1 MHVGAMIRALQ
12 DPMGV
17 PFYPVVFQILLVLT
31 FALHIIF
38 VNLVIGGVFMSIYG
52 YFRKGDYYKTL
63 SKSFAKASTV
73 NLSLLIVLGVAP
85 LLFMQVIYDPFWYTS
100 NVLSASWMIGIVFVL
115 MAAFSFAYVFYLK
128 LNHGRKHIA
137 TWGIAAF
144 LLIILVGVI
153 MHAVSYQALF
163 PEQWVNWYVNG
174 SKTNLSGTILH
185 AFELPRFL
193 HFVVASFAITGIFMM
208 LYAWYFKTREDM
220 DKAYLAWVGKT
231 GAKMAVFFTVLQMAV
246 GVWWLFSVPSDF
258 HFYKNPVFIVAGV
271 LAVLFLLVLIE
282 AQSDPQKYALPAAA
296 LAFISVLGMTS
307 AREALRVLYVARYH
321 YSVYS
326 YKLNL
331 SYGSTAL
338 FVVTFLMGIVIVAY
352 MLTVVFKMGR
362 SSKPV
367 DLSSLKLRSW
377 SIYLMI
383 AWLLMMIGIGVAIA
397 S

>member
-1 MHVGAMIRALQ
+1 MNAGSMLKALQ

-17 PFYPVVFQILLVLT
+17 PFYPLVFQVLLVFT

-38 VNLVIGGVFMSIYG
+38 VNLVIGGVFISIYS
-52 YFRKGDYYKTL
+52 YFRSGDYYKNL
-63 SKSFAKASTV
+63 SKAFARASTI

-100 NVLSASWMIGIVFVL
+100 NVLSAAWMLGIVFAL
-115 MAAFSFAYVFYLK
+115 MAAFSFSYVFYLK
-128 LNHGRKHIA
+128 LNKDKKHIG

-144 LLIILVGVI
+144 LLIILVGI
-153 MHAVSYQALF
+153 TMHAVSYQALF
-163 PEQWVNWYVNG
+163 PEQWVKWYVNG
-174 SKTNLSGTILH
+174 SKVDLSGTILH

-208 LYAWYFKTREDM
+208 LYSWYFKDRDDM
-220 DKAYLAWVGKT
+220 DKSYLAWVGRA
-231 GAKMAVFFTVLQMAV
+231 GAKMAVIFTVLQMVV

-258 HFYKNPVFIVAGV
+258 QFYKNPVFIAAGV
-271 LAVLFLLVLIE
+271 LAVLLLFVLIE
-282 AQSDPQKYALPAAA
+282 AQSNPQKYTLPAAA
-296 LAFISVLGMTS
+296 LAFMSVLGMTS
-307 AREALRVLYVARYH
+307 AREALRVLYTGRYD
-321 YSVYS
+321 YSVYN

-338 FVVTFLMGIVIVAY
+338 FAVTFIMGIIVIGY

-367 DLSSLKLRSW
+367 DLSSLKLRTW
-377 SIYLMI
+377 SVYLMI
-383 AWLLMMIGIGVAIA
+383 AWILMMVGIGIAIA